1 MEEREKS
8 VRPSV
13 NARMKPEQG
22 LFVAGPLLA
31 SLLAV
36 AVGAIAGW
44 DWLLFLGVPGALAA
58 AVWCI
63 IASVMIMRNRRRR
76 LYRGFGERSSFWDFL
91 MGR

>member
-1 MEEREKS
+1 MEEGEKS

-22 LFVAGPLLA
+22 LFVGGPLLV
-31 SLLAV
+31 SLLAF
-36 AVGAIAGW
+36 AIGAIAGW
-44 DWLLFLGVPGALAA
+44 GWLLVLGALATLAA

-63 IASVMIMRNRRRR
+63 VASVMIMRNRRRR